1 MIKGVVAGNFD
12 IIHPGYIKMF
22 NEAKEHCDCLVVF
35 LHDDP
40 TLERPEKLKPV
51 LSLEERKEQLYALG
65 VCDIISYNYEEVLLD
80 LLSLGEFDIR
90 FLGEDYRNKPF
101 TGDHLKI
108 PIHWIDR
115 THGWSTSKLKRLIAE
130 TV

>member
-22 NEAKEHCDCLVVF
+22 NEAKQHCDCLVVL

-40 TLERPEKLKPV
+40 TLERPEKLKPI

-80 LLSLGEFDIR
+80 LLTIGEFDIR
-90 FLGEDYRNKPF
+90 FLGNDYKNKPF

-115 THGWSTSKLKRLIAE
+115 THGWSASKLKKLIAE